1 MSEFSR
7 KIGLLLNH
15 LNKNDQALIRDS
27 EFAGLANDAYSTFF
41 EASTELPTLLL
52 GEVIEDPAWLWHFE
66 KSEYDSDFIGSFQMM
81 RTTGME
87 AAAGAPQKVQMAAAM
102 FPDVSLKV
110 GLFGA
115 YHHPG
120 GSGLQT
126 DARLLVSVE
135 VSDNIALILAGDGI
149 SMLAPDVGDLVLRGV
164 RVRVAAHE
172 GTESSEDNPAD
183 LSAAFLKVVEEARE
197 AAQSEDPECGID
209 DPGLLVET
217 ISLEL
222 EISASVDDSTIDETL
237 SAAGVLFHTLAKTM
251 DMFYHRA
258 EP

>member
-15 LNKNDQALIRDS
+15 LNKNDESQLSDS
-27 EFAGLANDAYSTFF
+27 EFAEVANDAYSTFF
-41 EASTELPTLLL
+41 EASKDLPALLL
-52 GEVIEDPAWLWHFE
+52 DQVTNDPGWLWLVE
-66 KSEYDSDFIGSFQMM
+66 KSEYGYHFIGSFQMM

-87 AAAGAPQKVQMAAAM
+87 AAAGAPQKVQMAAAI
-102 FPDVSLKV
+102 FPEVSLKV

-126 DARLLVSVE
+126 DAHVLVSVE

-149 SMLAPDVGDLVLRGV
+149 ATLAPDIEDLVPRGV
-164 RVRVAAHE
+164 KVRVAAHE

-183 LSAAFLKVVEEARE
+183 LSAAFLKVVEEARK

-209 DPGLLVET
+209 DPALLVET

-237 SAAGVLFHTLAKTM
+237 SAAGILFQAIAKAM
-251 DMFYHRA
+251 DRLYVSRR
-258 EP
+258 